1 MLEYQYKEKVP
12 DIEYMNYDD
21 NVATA
26 CCIAL
31 VCLVKSLKEKTTHN
45 NSNSKYNC
53 YYDNSTP
60 SGAMKWG
67 HNHVM
72 KHNVYN
78 PNTRYCTK
86 LVTPVPAIVIDT
98 APIKISLAFKQQTTQ
113 RSDNGFTLMDFFCTN
128 AKNKKENE
136 EKIK

>member
-1 MLEYQYKEKVP
+1 MP
-12 DIEYMNYDD
+12 M
-21 NVATA
+21 VA
-26 CCIAL
+26 
-31 VCLVKSLKEKTTHN
+31 HN